1 MIYARGRQP
10 FEDFVPVCTFFSLRL
25 EVKHAGGSREI
36 VSKKLPETNQLV
48 LIISPLQ
55 REDTCLP

>member
-1 MIYARGRQP
+1 M
-10 FEDFVPVCTFFSLRL
+10 CTFFSLRL
-25 EVKHAGGSREI
+25 EVKHAGESREI

-55 REDTCLP
+55 QEDTCLP